1 MEIPVVDLAS
11 MFKHSN
17 EADRRKVVKDFG
29 EACLNFGFLQIINH
43 GLSDELINR
52 SRELTKQFFDRPIDE
67 KLECKPVSTILPAG
81 YGKMNGSFGCNE
93 WLMVCQ
99 PILGFNVFPSCVVR
113 ERLEEIFLHFQ
124 KLGAMVENLV
134 NDYLGLPPNFLKEFN
149 DDRSKDVLMCWRYP
163 PVAADDLNEIGRE
176 AHQDTNCFTF
186 LLQDDAG
193 GLEYEK
199 DGFWIPVPPVA
210 GSLVV
215 NVGST
220 IQALTN
226 KKMVAPHHRVW
237 KPKGRNR
244 HSFAFFYNIGGEK
257 WIQPLPKFAD
267 EIGEAPK
274 YKGFFYKELLQA
286 RLKKERNP
294 LTLRE
299 EVLDLD
305 HFAIPVEDSNC

>member
-1 MEIPVVDLAS
+1 M
-11 MFKHSN
+11 
-17 EADRRKVVKDFG
+17 G
-29 EACLNFGFLQIINH
+29 
-43 GLSDELINR
+43 
-52 SRELTKQFFDRPIDE
+52 
-67 KLECKPVSTILPAG
+67 
-81 YGKMNGSFGCNE
+81 
-93 WLMVCQ
+93 
-99 PILGFNVFPSCVVR
+99 
-113 ERLEEIFLHFQ
+113 
-124 KLGAMVENLV
+124 
-134 NDYLGLPPNFLKEFN
+134 
-149 DDRSKDVLMCWRYP
+149 
-163 PVAADDLNEIGRE
+163 
-176 AHQDTNCFTF
+176 
-186 LLQDDAG
+186 DDAG

-199 DGFWIPVPPVA
+199 DGSWIHVPPME

-226 KKMVAPHHRVW
+226 KKLVTARHRVW

-257 WIQPLPKFAD
+257 WIEPLPKFAE

-305 HFAIPVEDSNC
+305 QFAIPVEDYN